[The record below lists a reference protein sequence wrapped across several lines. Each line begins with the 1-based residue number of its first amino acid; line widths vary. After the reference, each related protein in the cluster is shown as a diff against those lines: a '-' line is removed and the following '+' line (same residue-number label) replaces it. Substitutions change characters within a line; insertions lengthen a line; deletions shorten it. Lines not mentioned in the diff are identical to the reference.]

1 MCGPPVCVYSTLSSL
16 DVPDSHGRARWGKLV
31 PVTNHAGPQPVATVS
46 PGAPPGTGQDR
57 RAALERALTEQE
69 AGFDPDHPLV
79 WVGRGLL
86 AVLIDQGDRP
96 AAETALQRVLD
107 LYTTH
112 LRPEH
117 PELAASVEQ
126 VVDLLVSR
134 GELELAKVALER
146 IVAAKAEGFG
156 PDHPERLA
164 SLRRLADVQRR
175 QGNPLGAAGT
185 LRELLDA
192 VRRRHGDQ
200 HEQVAAVLLELGDA
214 TAAAGDLETALPLLR
229 EAMEMMGRVRGRE
242 HPSTASF
249 ATDVAL
255 AVQRAGDLTRART
268 LLETAVTLATRA
280 YGEAHEEV
288 ARGLRALQD
297 VATRQGDDATAHAAA
312 QRLAGRPAAPEPGQL
327 RLSRAWLDRLAP
339 GWEVSIP
346 PGDLGALVSGLTTL
360 AEDLTR
366 MGDAE
371 AAARARAE
379 AQRAR
384 AISG

>member
-1 MCGPPVCVYSTLSSL
+1 
-16 DVPDSHGRARWGKLV
+16 
-31 PVTNHAGPQPVATVS
+31 
-46 PGAPPGTGQDR
+46 
-57 RAALERALTEQE
+57 
-69 AGFDPDHPLV
+69 
-79 WVGRGLL
+79 
-86 AVLIDQGDRP
+86 
-96 AAETALQRVLD
+96 
-107 LYTTH
+107 
-112 LRPEH
+112 
-117 PELAASVEQ
+117 
-126 VVDLLVSR
+126 
-134 GELELAKVALER
+134 
-146 IVAAKAEGFG
+146 
-156 PDHPERLA
+156 
-164 SLRRLADVQRR
+164 
-175 QGNPLGAAGT
+175 
-185 LRELLDA
+185 
-192 VRRRHGDQ
+192 
-200 HEQVAAVLLELGDA
+200 
-214 TAAAGDLETALPLLR
+214 
-229 EAMEMMGRVRGRE
+229 
-242 HPSTASF
+242 TASF

-297 VATRQGDDATAHAAA
+297 VATRQGDDATAHATA

-346 PGDLGALVSGLTTL
+346 PGDLGALVSRLTTL